1 MVVLSFKSDN
11 NDPIRDSF
19 NEYYMRFE
27 EINNYNALIDN
38 NLFFDQPVKKMEV
51 HEKLIEM

>member
-38 NLFFDQPVKKMEV
+38 NLFFDHPVKKMEV
-51 HEKLIEM
+51 NEKLIEM